1 MIFTRARGSL
11 ALLSLEENGGTTRSL
26 KIVLGEYAS
35 RPSMQYTQSS
45 HLSFLAYTLKSSL
58 YALDEFVLRYQ
69 IATFYFTKSLA
80 PTETRIT
87 PQGEKQIAFHSTFEM
102 ACILD

>member
-1 MIFTRARGSL
+1 MPPDLVCSTLRAPTF
-11 ALLSLEENGGTTRSL
+11 LSLPT
-26 KIVLGEYAS
+26 
-35 RPSMQYTQSS
+35 P
-45 HLSFLAYTLKSSL
+45 SL